1 MMAIKDEIVPF
12 ITNVEELNVSW
23 RTLQELFENQNVV
36 KTLYPTYKLHSMKCK
51 KDLQSQTSS
60 NP

>member
-12 ITNVEELNVSW
+12 IANLEESNVSW

-36 KTLYPTYKLHSMKCK
+36 KTLYPTYKLHSMKWK
-51 KDLQSQTSS
+51 KELQS
-60 NP
+60 